1 MKGWMKSRN
10 EGVKQ
15 STKAFMVY
23 KEFRLSDGDNEVKE
37 NVISWEKKGYNTYKR
52 YTLNVFLLAFLLD
65 L

>member
-23 KEFRLSDGDNEVKE
+23 KEFRQSDGDNEVKE
-37 NVISWEKKGYNTYKR
+37 NVIS
-52 YTLNVFLLAFLLD
+52 
-65 L
+65 